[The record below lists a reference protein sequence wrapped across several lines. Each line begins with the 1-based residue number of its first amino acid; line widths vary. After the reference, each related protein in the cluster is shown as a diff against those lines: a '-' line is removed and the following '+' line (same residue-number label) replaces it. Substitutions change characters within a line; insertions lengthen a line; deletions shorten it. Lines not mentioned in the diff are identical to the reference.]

1 MPCQKLKYSDEQP
14 NRTAYRGYSHVE
26 IQRGV
31 GRTNCIDS
39 LDRTNFAQEMIG
51 YQTCLLQLQKL
62 GLSDTAIILSLQ
74 SDLFKEIVDMYNEMG
89 DTISMQY
96 GGSIAHHS

>member
-31 GRTNCIDS
+31 VRTNCIDS

-51 YQTCLLQLQKL
+51 YQTCLLQL
-62 GLSDTAIILSLQ
+62 
-74 SDLFKEIVDMYNEMG
+74 
-89 DTISMQY
+89 
-96 GGSIAHHS
+96 